1 MSLRWDGCSGGGGMT
16 MLLIMFAVRGRQV
29 VRRLGERKSRGDI
42 AQLTKREGGGGR
54 EEDRREKLK
63 SKK

>member
-1 MSLRWDGCSGGGGMT
+1 

-42 AQLTKREGGGGR
+42 AQLTKRGGGGR